1 MAWPTT
7 LTTNA
12 SVLKHVFFQD
22 ITAILTGANTYA
34 ELHEGAADA
43 VRRNLE
49 SVGGI
54 PDADDIL
61 NTADYEAAA
70 TNWFVWQLLRGQLD
84 PRLRERADEY
94 RIQWKVE
101 LGTTN
106 AKVTDDI
113 GAGGVAAK
121 VVVIKQGGT
130 YFTTKRSG
138 SAFRNRRQR

>member
-12 SVLKHVFFQD
+12 SVLKHVFIQD
-22 ITAILTGANTYA
+22 ITNILTGTNTYS
-34 ELHEGAADA
+34 ELHEGAAEA

-49 SVGGI
+49 SVGGV
-54 PDADDIL
+54 PDADDII
-61 NTADYEAAA
+61 NPTDYEAAA

-101 LGTTN
+101 LGTTT
-106 AKVTDDI
+106 AKVSDDI

-130 YFTTKRSG
+130 YFTARRSG
-138 SAFRNRRQR
+138 SAFSNRRQR